1 MRRLVFALMA
11 SAAPLLAS
19 AMPVHAGGDETRTQ
33 HFHVTDG
40 PQVVP
45 AGAVCPFELDITFP
59 FQDEYETQ
67 VFDSSGRLVEEIFT
81 GPLFAD
87 ITNAAT
93 GASVER
99 NLSGMG
105 EFFFNP
111 DHSLTI
117 VFDGH
122 LGARFFVGS
131 SPSGEYLVFSGH
143 GVIDIA
149 STGVRTL
156 QQLDGTAEDICQTLA
171 G

>member
-1 MRRLVFALMA
+1 MRRLVLALLA
-11 SAAPLLAS
+11 STAPLLAS
-19 AMPVHAGGDETRTQ
+19 ATPAGAAAGETRTQ
-33 HFHVTDG
+33 HFQVTDG

-45 AGAVCPFELDITFP
+45 AGAVCPFELDISFP
-59 FQDEYETQ
+59 FQDEYETK
-67 VFDSSGRLVEEIFT
+67 VFDASGRLVEEIFT
-81 GPLFAD
+81 GPLVAD
-87 ITNAAT
+87 FRNAAT
-93 GASVER
+93 GATVER

-111 DHSLTI
+111 DRSLTI

-149 STGVRTL
+149 TTGVRTL
-156 QQLDGTAEDICQTLA
+156 EQLDGTAEDICQTLA
-171 G
+171 S